1 LSLLQHQSPHF
12 AFLSPSPPSPFSSG
26 SARLAA
32 ALPPSSSPQISKARS
47 PRDPLAPAAMSA
59 SSAPVDA
66 SGEPIPTS
74 SVLMAASKHIA
85 VRCRPENVAFL
96 NCKKKDP
103 NPDKCLEK
111 GRQVT
116 RCVLSL
122 LKELHQKCP
131 KEMDAY
137 AGCMYY
143 YTNEFDF
150 CRKEQQAFEEACPI
164 SE

>member
-1 LSLLQHQSPHF
+1 
-12 AFLSPSPPSPFSSG
+12 LSPSPSPPPFSSG
-26 SARLAA
+26 SARLASPH
-32 ALPPSSSPQISKARS
+32 LRPQISKARS

-59 SSAPVDA
+59 SSTPVDA

-143 YTNEFDF
+143 FTNEFDF

>member
-1 LSLLQHQSPHF
+1 
-12 AFLSPSPPSPFSSG
+12 
-26 SARLAA
+26 
-32 ALPPSSSPQISKARS
+32 
-47 PRDPLAPAAMSA
+47 MST
-59 SSAPVDA
+59 STTPVDA

-103 NPDKCLEK
+103 NPEKCLEK

-116 RCVLSL
+116 RCVVSL

-131 KEMDAY
+131 KEMDTY

-150 CRKEQQAFEEACPI
+150 CRKEQQDFESACPV